1 MVSDWKEE
9 TLDPSDWDE
18 LRSLGHRML
27 DDMINHQRD
36 IAKKTQVFPTENA
49 IKKICTPLPENG
61 EGEQSVYEVYQNN
74 IQPHISGSAH
84 PRFWGA
90 VGGTG
95 SPYGMLASM
104 LAAGL
109 NYAVEETPT
118 VAGYTHK
125 QVIEWIIDLLGYPK
139 DGGGVLVSGGSEA
152 NYTALAVA
160 RNARAEVDMK
170 AKGMQGVPRRM
181 IVYVSDGGH
190 HCLERSV
197 ELLGIGGENLRWIET
212 GDDFRIKID
221 SLRQAIKG
229 DREAG
234 YYPFCVIGNA
244 GTVDTGAFDDL
255 NALADLAKKENLW
268 FHIDGAFGSW
278 VKISKTHRHLAN
290 GLERADSVAVDLH
303 KWMYMPYG
311 IGCALV
317 RDRLAHYS
325 TFVYGHEAQY
335 IKASRD
341 LVKDFNEKL
350 IRPDTLALPLSRE
363 WRSLKAYMLLRAYG
377 RNKYSHLIQQN
388 LDQANYLANLVEKDQ
403 EMELTAPVASN
414 VVCFRFNPG
423 GLSEDELSVLNRKII
438 SEIYRIRFWMIS
450 DTVIKGRFTL
460 RAAITNHRSK
470 RSDFDYI
477 YHLVK
482 ELGQKAV
489 TDMRLK

>member
-1 MVSDWKEE
+1 MVSEWNEE
-9 TLDPSDWDE
+9 TLDPENWDE
-18 LRSLGHRML
+18 LRALGHRML

-36 IAKKTQVFPTENA
+36 IAEKKQVFATENA
-49 IKKICTPLPENG
+49 IKNICIPLPENG
-61 EGEQSVYEVYQNN
+61 EGEQSVYEVFRNS
-74 IQPHISGSAH
+74 IQPHLSGNAH

-104 LAAGL
+104 LAAGA
-109 NYAVEETPT
+109 NSPVEEIPS
-118 VAGYTHK
+118 VFGYTHR

-181 IVYVSDGGH
+181 TVYVSDGGH

-221 SLRQAIKG
+221 SLKKEIER
-229 DREAG
+229 DRDAG
-234 YYPFCVIGNA
+234 YYPFCVIGCA

-255 NALADLAKKENLW
+255 NALADLAERENLW
-268 FHIDGAFGSW
+268 LHIDGAFGGW
-278 VKISKTHRHLAN
+278 VKISKTHRHLAD

-311 IGCALV
+311 IGCTLV
-317 RDRLAHYS
+317 RDRLAHYK

-335 IKASRD
+335 VKASRG
-341 LVKDFNEKL
+341 
-350 IRPDTLALPLSRE
+350 
-363 WRSLKAYMLLRAYG
+363 SLK
-377 RNKYSHLIQQN
+377 
-388 LDQANYLANLVEKDQ
+388 
-403 EMELTAPVASN
+403 
-414 VVCFRFNPG
+414 
-423 GLSEDELSVLNRKII
+423 I
-438 SEIYRIRFWMIS
+438 S
-450 DTVIKGRFTL
+450 
-460 RAAITNHRSK
+460 
-470 RSDFDYI
+470 
-477 YHLVK
+477 
-482 ELGQKAV
+482 
-489 TDMRLK
+489 MRG